1 MYAIAV
7 IRYRRPLEEVLAA
20 QDEHRA
26 YLRGLKAEGILLV
39 SGPMDPRS
47 GGILLLRLPD
57 RAGDAELNRIRDED
71 PFTRLGLA
79 QYELVRWVPVIGKE
93 DLDRL

>member
-1 MYAIAV
+1 MYAIAI
-7 IRYRRPLEEVLAA
+7 IRYRKPLEQVLAA
-20 QDEHRA
+20 QDDHRA
-26 YLRGLKAEGILLV
+26 YLRSLKASGILLV

-47 GGILLLRLPD
+47 GGILVLRLPD
-57 RAGDAELNRIRDED
+57 GASDEDLNRIRDED